1 MLNSNKIRGRI
12 VELGLSQDVVAK
24 EMGIAQATF
33 SQKISGKR
41 RMSIDEC
48 HKLKCILHIEDAD
61 VCDYF
66 FC

>member
-12 VELGLSQDVVAK
+12 VELGLSQDAVAK
-24 EMGIAQATF
+24 ELGIAQATF
-33 SQKISGKR
+33 SLKISGKR
-41 RMSIDEC
+41 RMSVEEC
-48 HKLKCILHIEDAD
+48 HKLKQVLKIEDCD